1 MWGEQVGDDFPRFG
15 LIFIFFLYSGIEQAK
30 LGIGKRFHFLLYAER
45 TINFSG
51 TASVKSMFSTYSGG
65 LIML

>member
-1 MWGEQVGDDFPRFG
+1 MWGEQVDDGFPRFG

-30 LGIGKRFHFLLYAER
+30 LGIGKCFYFFFYAER

-51 TASVKSMFSTYSGG
+51 TASVISMYSTYSNG